1 MDTTPAEKIDKG
13 KGRQVEML
21 EVEDE
26 DARQERMRT
35 SRPFSTCSSF
45 PCANEAD
52 AGVHC
57 CLLYTLCLYP
67 D

>member
-1 MDTTPAEKIDKG
+1 MDTTPTEKLDKG

-35 SRPFSTCSSF
+35 SRPFSTSLIL
-45 PCANEAD
+45 P
-52 AGVHC
+52 
-57 CLLYTLCLYP
+57 LRK
-67 D
+67 